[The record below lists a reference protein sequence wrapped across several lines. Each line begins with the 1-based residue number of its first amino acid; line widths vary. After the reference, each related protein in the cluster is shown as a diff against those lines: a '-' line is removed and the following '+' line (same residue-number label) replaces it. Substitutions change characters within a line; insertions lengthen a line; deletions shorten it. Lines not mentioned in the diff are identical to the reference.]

1 MSEWISVKNG
11 LPDKEG
17 VYIGFIQ
24 YNSACSYVTPVRY
37 IKQSFGE
44 YWWWWIF
51 EKSYT
56 KFITHWMPL
65 PEPPKNEDAEWV
77 DNKCSACGKGIE
89 NLINSREWYENETPN
104 YCPFCGAKFD

>member
-1 MSEWISVKNG
+1 MNNWISVKDR

-24 YNSACSYVTPVRY
+24 YNPACSCVTPVRY
-37 IKQSFGE
+37 IKQLSGE

-56 KFITHWMPL
+56 NYITHWMPL
-65 PEPPKNEDAEWV
+65 PTPPPKENEDV
-77 DNKCSACGKGIE
+77 
-89 NLINSREWYENETPN
+89 
-104 YCPFCGAKFD
+104 